1 MTAREYLSQARMID
15 SRINSKL
22 VELQRTR
29 ELATR
34 ATGTVSDMPRNPTPD
49 LQQMES
55 RVVKIVDLEKEINA
69 EIDELVDLKRDI
81 RELIAQIRKPEY
93 RTVLELRYLGMIFP
107 RKCSAAPEPFTVST
121 TALSGWR
128 TGSCKLENKNKI
140 IFRLRTLLLFGSIS
154 LWYDVCCQNQVDSS
168 AQKGAGSFRIPK
180 RSVRKCP

>member
-55 RVVKIVDLEKEINA
+55 RVVKIVDLKKEINA

-93 RTVLELRYLGMIFP
+93 RTVLELRYLGMKTWPDISEEMQ
-107 RKCSAAPEPFTVST
+107 CSARTIYRFHNS
-121 TALSGWR
+121 ALR
-128 TGSCKLENKNKI
+128 VAD
-140 IFRLRTLLLFGSIS
+140 RLL
-154 LWYDVCCQNQVDSS
+154 Q
-168 AQKGAGSFRIPK
+168 AGK
-180 RSVRKCP
+180 

>member
-22 VELQRTR
+22 IELQRTR

-34 ATGTVSDMPRNPTPD
+34 ATGTVSDMPRNPSPD

-69 EIDELVDLKRDI
+69 EIDELVALKRDI
-81 RELIAQIRKPEY
+81 RDLIAQIRKPEY
-93 RTVLELRYLGMIFP
+93 RTVLELRYLGMNPIFP

-128 TGSCKLENKNKI
+128 TGSCRRGNKNN
-140 IFRLRTLLLFGSIS
+140 FLFAYFAIV
-154 LWYDVCCQNQVDSS
+154 WQ
-168 AQKGAGSFRIPK
+168 
-180 RSVRKCP
+180 